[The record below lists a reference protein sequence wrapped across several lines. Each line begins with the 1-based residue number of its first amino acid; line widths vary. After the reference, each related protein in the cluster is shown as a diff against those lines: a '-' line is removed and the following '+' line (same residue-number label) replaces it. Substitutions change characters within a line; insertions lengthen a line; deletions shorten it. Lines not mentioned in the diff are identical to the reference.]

1 LAEVAGVAAVAAD
14 VDADVDAGGAVVP
27 ESSDDDRA
35 AVDAD
40 RVAVVRPV
48 AEAARVGVPASARWP
63 AIATVATALA
73 AAAAM
78 RERRAG

>member
-1 LAEVAGVAAVAAD
+1 MAAVAAD
-14 VDADVDAGGAVVP
+14 VDADVDARAAVVP

-35 AVDAD
+35 AVDSD
-40 RVAVVRPV
+40 RAAVVRPV
-48 AEAARVGVPASARWP
+48 AEAARVGVPAIARWP